1 MSHSSLSSAEL
12 EKSNYVFF
20 APTMWNLAEL
30 NPRPIALVT
39 VQLAMQWLQLFD
51 IKMYMEVIFINGM
64 GKLGRKRCGK
74 AYFNG

>member
-1 MSHSSLSSAEL
+1 MKLYPFLIRIINFLMSHSSLSSAEL

-51 IKMYMEVIFINGM
+51 IKM
-64 GKLGRKRCGK
+64 
-74 AYFNG
+74 